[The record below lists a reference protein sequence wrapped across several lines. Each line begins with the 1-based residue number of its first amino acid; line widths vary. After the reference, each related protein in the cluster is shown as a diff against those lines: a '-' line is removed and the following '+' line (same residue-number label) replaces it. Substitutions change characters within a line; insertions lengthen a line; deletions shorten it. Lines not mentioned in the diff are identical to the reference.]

1 MEQVIVKGRV
11 TLFVGLT
18 QLINWGITFYLL
30 GAFGQAIG
38 RELGWTQVMTYSGQT
53 LSMGIMGL
61 TSPFSGRILKHL
73 GGKKMMASGIVLNA
87 TGCLLLAASQGPLS
101 YWAAWVIM
109 GAGMRLSLYDAAF
122 AVLVDIAG
130 PSARKS
136 MTQVTLLGG
145 LASVAFWPVGA
156 WLLTVMGWRAGT
168 VCYGLFA
175 LMSLLLLRCLPD
187 KMSSPVTSGTQSAPS
202 PCGLVDDSNRWSGW
216 IYAAL
221 MALLSFLST
230 GISAHLPAM
239 LAGFGVPV
247 LIGTLW
253 GVGQVSARLS
263 DVFMGAKGSPL
274 GVNMLVGGILPFCF
288 VFSLFS
294 FHSTVSAALFV
305 LSYGAANGLSTLVR
319 ATLPLV
325 MFDKHQYADKLGT
338 LLMPSFFLSA
348 LAPAIYASLLDAMGI
363 YDTLL
368 FSLSVSLIITVLSVA
383 LSFRERYRQVA

>member
-1 MEQVIVKGRV
+1 MDAGDDLFRADAVHGHNGAHLAIFRQDIETPGR
-11 TLFVGLT
+11 
-18 QLINWGITFYLL
+18 
-30 GAFGQAIG
+30 
-38 RELGWTQVMTYSGQT
+38 
-53 LSMGIMGL
+53 
-61 TSPFSGRILKHL
+61 
-73 GGKKMMASGIVLNA
+73 KKMMASGIVLNA

-230 GISAHLPAM
+230 GFPRTSRHACRLRRTGIDWH
-239 LAGFGVPV
+239 
-247 LIGTLW
+247 TL
-253 GVGQVSARLS
+253 GRRSGQRPPERR
-263 DVFMGAKGSPL
+263 FYGRKGSPL
-274 GVNMLVGGILPFCF
+274 GVNMLVGEYC
-288 VFSLFS
+288 
-294 FHSTVSAALFV
+294 HSV
-305 LSYGAANGLSTLVR
+305 LCSVC
-319 ATLPLV
+319 
-325 MFDKHQYADKLGT
+325 
-338 LLMPSFFLSA
+338 
-348 LAPAIYASLLDAMGI
+348 
-363 YDTLL
+363 
-368 FSLSVSLIITVLSVA
+368 SVSTPP
-383 LSFRERYRQVA
+383 

>member
-1 MEQVIVKGRV
+1 MELVIVKGRV

-53 LSMGIMGL
+53 LAMGVMGF
-61 TSPFSGRILKHL
+61 TSPFSGKLLRHL

-87 TGCLLLAASQGPLS
+87 IGCLLLAASQGPLS
-101 YWAAWVIM
+101 YWMSWVIM

-145 LASVAFWPVGA
+145 LASVAFWPVGS

-187 KMSSPVTSGTQSAPS
+187 KTSSPAISVTQPAPS
-202 PCGLVDDSNRWSGW
+202 SCGVVDDSNRWSGW

-247 LIGTLW
+247 LVGTLW

-274 GVNMLVGGILPFCF
+274 GLNMLVGGMLPFCF

-294 FHSTVSAALFV
+294 VHSTVYAALFV
-305 LSYGAANGLSTLVR
+305 LSYGAANGLSTLAR
-319 ATLPLV
+319 ATLPLIL
-325 MFDKHQYADKLGT
+325 FDKHLYADKLGT

-363 YDTLL
+363 YGTLL
-368 FSLSVSLIITVLSVA
+368 FSLSISLIITILSAA
-383 LSFRERYRQVA
+383 LSFRVRYRQGA